1 MKLSHFKQVLKS
13 CRGGVSMTVH
23 RLPGEKQGNVS
34 PSLPVR
40 APGRGRQGE
49 FGSLSDYPYPSY
61 QSYQAPGTPGSNLSE
76 TTGYYSTQS
85 TSLPSVCSAAISPMG
100 ADLKTSQSGFE
111 NRDAIIG
118 STRHMKPSQMS
129 TSQHSG
135 YETDQTSFETSFQTS
150 SGGGGSASNQTFPS
164 RPNDIPPYTI
174 RPLYSTGSNG
184 NSNRVRMSSHSSY
197 GGSSQMSSQVG
208 STTSPK
214 PDAALSVR
222 PPYPPPRTTPST
234 TTPPFAAAN
243 AHSFSVDRLE
253 NYGLPRASGDS
264 HMTSLAPHSMSLS
277 SVCRLG
283 GGKRTNV

>member
-1 MKLSHFKQVLKS
+1 
-13 CRGGVSMTVH
+13 MTVH
-23 RLPGEKQGNVS
+23 RLPGEKRGNVS

-49 FGSLSDYPYPSY
+49 LRSLSDYPYL
-61 QSYQAPGTPGSNLSE
+61 SYQAPGTPGSNLSE

-111 NRDAIIG
+111 NRDVITG
-118 STRHMKPSQMS
+118 STQHMKPVPSQTS

-150 SGGGGSASNQTFPS
+150 SGGGSALNQTFPS

-197 GGSSQMSSQVG
+197 GGSSQMSSQIG

-234 TTPPFAAAN
+234 TTSPFAAN

-253 NYGLPRASGDS
+253 SYGLPRVSGDG